1 MTAAVV
7 PASSADRPW
16 GRALGWLAFLGPFFF
31 ATYGFATWVTAQ
43 RPHIGAIVFDWE
55 HAIPFVPWT
64 IVPYWSID
72 ILYGLSLFICTDR
85 RELDTHAKRLL
96 TAQIVAVGCFL
107 LFPLT
112 FTFER
117 PDVDGTFGWL
127 FRVLGMFDRPFNQAP
142 SLHVALLVIL
152 WAQYARKVSSKV
164 GRWVLHAWFTLIGV
178 SILTTWQHHF
188 IDIPT
193 GALLGFA
200 CMWLWP
206 QDAPSP
212 IASIH
217 PTRDSA
223 RRRLAVRYASGA
235 LVAAAVAFTVGGAG
249 LWLLWGT
256 VALSLVAINYA
267 LVGAAGFQKRD
278 GRLATAAWALL
289 APYLVAAS
297 ANVWLRTRRHAPW
310 AHVADGVWIGRL
322 PGRGEIARAA
332 FDAVVDLT
340 CELPLDPGS
349 CTYTNLPVLDL
360 TLADRA
366 TIDAAAHAIERRR
379 TTGRVLVCCALG
391 YSRSASAVAAWLVA
405 TGRAPD
411 AHAAAECIRRVR
423 PQVVLTSAHL
433 TVIASVEP
441 RCADASRAGLAE
453 AMPVGG

>member
-1 MTAAVV
+1 MTEAVV
-7 PASSADRPW
+7 PASSSDRPW

-31 ATYGFATWVTAQ
+31 ATYGLATWVTAQ
-43 RPHIGAIVFDWE
+43 RPHVGAIVFEWE
-55 HAIPFVPWT
+55 HAIPFLPWT
-64 IVPYWSID
+64 IVPYWSMD

-117 PDVDGTFGWL
+117 PGVDGAAGWL
-127 FRVLGMFDRPFNQAP
+127 FGVLDAFDKPFNQAP

-152 WAQYARKVSSKV
+152 WAQYARKVPGKG
-164 GRWVLHAWFTLIGV
+164 GRLALHAWFALIGV

-212 IASIH
+212 LASIQLTTD
-217 PTRDSA
+217 PA

-235 LVAAAVAFTVGGAG
+235 LVAAAVAVAVGGAG
-249 LWLLWGT
+249 LWLLWVT
-256 VALSLVAINYA
+256 VALALVAINYA
-267 LVGAAGFQKRD
+267 LLGPAGFEKRD
-278 GRLATAAWALL
+278 GRLATAASVLL
-289 APYLVAAS
+289 APYLAGAS
-297 ANVWLRTRRHAPW
+297 ANIWLRTRRHAPW
-310 AHVADGVWIGRL
+310 AHVADGVWIGCL
-322 PGRGEIARAA
+322 PRRGDLERAG

-340 CELPLDPGS
+340 CELQLDPGPRP
-349 CTYTNLPVLDL
+349 YTNLPVLDL

-366 TIDAAAHAIERRR
+366 TVDAAAQAIERRR
-379 TTGRVLVCCALG
+379 AMGRVLVCCALG
-391 YSRSASAVAAWLVA
+391 YSRSATAVAAWLVA

-411 AHAAAECIRRVR
+411 ASAAAECIRRVR
-423 PQVVLTSAHL
+423 PQVVLTEAHL
-433 TVIASVEP
+433 AVIASVAP
-441 RCADASRAGLAE
+441 RCADASRAGLTE
-453 AMPVGG
+453 AMPGGG